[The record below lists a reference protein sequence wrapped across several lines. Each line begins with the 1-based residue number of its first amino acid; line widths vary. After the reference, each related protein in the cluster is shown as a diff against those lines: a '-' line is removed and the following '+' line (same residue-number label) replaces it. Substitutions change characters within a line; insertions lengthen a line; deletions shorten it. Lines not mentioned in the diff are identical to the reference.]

1 MLALLNL
8 ILISISFYEYQYII
22 PIIPSNNKFEI
33 LTPTL
38 KKKKKLN
45 SLTDHILYKVFK
57 IIQVYHQKT

>member
-38 KKKKKLN
+38 KKKKKIEFPDG
-45 SLTDHILYKVFK
+45 SYFV
-57 IIQVYHQKT
+57 